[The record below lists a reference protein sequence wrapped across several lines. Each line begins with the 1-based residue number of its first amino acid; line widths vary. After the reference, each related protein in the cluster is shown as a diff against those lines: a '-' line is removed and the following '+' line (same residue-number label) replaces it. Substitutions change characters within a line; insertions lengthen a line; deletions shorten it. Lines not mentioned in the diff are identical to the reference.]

1 MVFQYSKPRRLPEN
15 KFSQRVYD
23 RTTKQGYIH
32 ILTLQQVSAQV
43 RRGIKWDLDSD
54 DLLRA
59 QQRMA
64 VSTSE
69 GLLPKQ
75 QGVLPDL

>member
-1 MVFQYSKPRRLPEN
+1 MVFQYSRPKWLHG
-15 KFSQRVYD
+15 SYTQRVFD
-23 RTTKQGYIH
+23 KKTKQGYIQS
-32 ILTLQQVSAQV
+32 LTLQQISAQV

-64 VSTSE
+64 LSTAE

-75 QGVLPDL
+75 QGVLPEL